1 MKLTEDFYTHETD
14 GEQIMVAAGN
24 CVFAGVAHN
33 NRTAS
38 FIVNLLKEE
47 CTKDGIVDAVY
58 EKYNAPRTVIET
70 DVEQT
75 LKTLREIGAL
85 EE

>member
-24 CVFAGVAHN
+24 RVFAGVAHN

-47 CTKDGIVDAVY
+47 YTKDGIVDAVY
-58 EKYNAPRTVIET
+58 EKYNAPRAVIET
-70 DVEQT
+70 DVEQV

>member
-1 MKLTEDFYTHETD
+1 MKLTEDFYTHATA

-24 CVFAGVAHN
+24 RVFSGVAHT

-58 EKYNAPRTVIET
+58 EKYDAPRAMIET
-70 DVEQT
+70 DVEQV

>member
-24 CVFAGVAHN
+24 RVFAGVAHN

-38 FIVNLLKEE
+38 FIVNLLKGRARPNW
-47 CTKDGIVDAVY
+47 KAS
-58 EKYNAPRTVIET
+58 
-70 DVEQT
+70 
-75 LKTLREIGAL
+75 AL
-85 EE
+85 F